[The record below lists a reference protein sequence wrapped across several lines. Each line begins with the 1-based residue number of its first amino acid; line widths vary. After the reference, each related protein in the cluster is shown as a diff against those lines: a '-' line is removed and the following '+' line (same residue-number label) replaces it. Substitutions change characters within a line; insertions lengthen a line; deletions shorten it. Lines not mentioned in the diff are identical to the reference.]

1 MEAIWQAVKEVTKNQ
16 LPEATFDLWIEPLQ
30 AESGPGGELVLSC
43 PNPFA
48 LRWVQAHYLNLI
60 RQVLETALNCTLPVH
75 LKLLTAPVRP
85 PAPVPVSQASLPLV
99 VEKTAGRRFNRAFTF
114 DQFVVGASN
123 RLAYQASQA
132 LARNDNFYNRT
143 LFLTSG
149 PGLGKS
155 HLSQAVGNFVTK
167 SAAGKQVLYI
177 TAENFANE
185 MVSALKNG
193 RMSTFKERFRQD
205 CDILLLEEVQFL
217 SGKEKIQA
225 EVCYTLDTLIGQSK
239 RLVFTSCYLP
249 GEIGHLSQELR
260 SRLTGGLITPIGP
273 PDFPTRVTILDN
285 KAKRRGVQVSVRILE
300 YLAEY
305 IDEDVRRLES
315 ALDCLVARSAL
326 LNEPFSQ
333 RLAQEVLQDLKAVDA
348 RLNTPDIQ
356 KIVSDHY
363 GVSLPDLLG
372 RSRQKRLVRARQM
385 ALYFCRIYTEKT
397 MVELG
402 RLFQRSHAS
411 VVHAL
416 QTLERNCKTQPRVA
430 QELHLLEE
438 KLAQAKVRSR
448 ARTSSNLRIDA

>member
-1 MEAIWQAVKEVTKNQ
+1 MEPIWQAAKEIIKEQ
-16 LPEATFDLWIEPLQ
+16 LPEATYDLWINPLK
-30 AESGPGGELVLSC
+30 AESGPGDEVVLSC

-48 LRWVQAHYLNLI
+48 LRWVQAHYLKLI
-60 RQVLETALNCTLPVH
+60 QEHLATVSNRSLPVH
-75 LKLLTAPVRP
+75 LKLLTAPKR
-85 PAPVPVSQASLPLV
+85 SLPSGPRRQRSLPMV
-99 VEKTAGRRFNRAFTF
+99 KERAGRRRFNRAFTF
-114 DQFVVGASN
+114 DQFVVGSSN
-123 RLAYQASQA
+123 RLAYQASRA
-132 LARNDNFYNRT
+132 LARNDTFYNHI

-155 HLSQAVGNFVTK
+155 HLSQAMGHYVTD
-167 SAAGKQVLYI
+167 ATAGRQVLYL

-185 MVSALKNG
+185 MVTALKSG
-193 RMSTFKERFRQD
+193 QMSTFKERFRRD

-225 EVCYTLDTLIGQSK
+225 EVCYTLDTLISQKK

-249 GEIGHLSQELR
+249 TEISQLSQELR

-273 PDFPTRVTILDN
+273 PDFSTRVNILEN
-285 KAKRRGVQVSVRILE
+285 KARNRGVQISAKILE

-305 IDEDVRRLES
+305 VDEDVRRLES
-315 ALDCLVARSAL
+315 AMDCLVARSTL
-326 LNEPFSQ
+326 LNEPFS
-333 RLAQEVLQDLKAVDA
+333 LPMAQEVLQDLQAVEN

-356 KIVSDHY
+356 KIVGDFY
-363 GVSLPDLLG
+363 GVGLAELLG
-372 RSRQKRLVRARQM
+372 RCRQKRLVQARRM

-416 QTLERNCKTQPRVA
+416 QTLERDRKTQPRLA
-430 QELHLLEE
+430 EELQLLEE
-438 KLAQAKVRSR
+438 KLAQAKVKSGLRR
-448 ARTSSNLRIDA
+448 ASCLRTDA

>member
-1 MEAIWQAVKEVTKNQ
+1 MEAIWPDVKEIIKNQ
-16 LPEATFDLWIEPLQ
+16 LPRPTFDLWLEPLR

-48 LRWVQAHYLNLI
+48 LRWIQANYLKLI
-60 RQVLETALNCTLPVH
+60 RQILETTFNRSLPVH
-75 LKLLTAPVRP
+75 LKLLTAPIRP
-85 PAPVPVSQASLPLV
+85 PAVMPVNQPSLPMV
-99 VEKTAGRRFNRAFTF
+99 SERPSRRGLNRAFTF

-132 LARNDNFYNRT
+132 LARNDTFYNRI

-155 HLSQAVGNFVTK
+155 HLSQAVGNFISK
-167 SAAGKQVLYI
+167 SAAGRQVLYT

-185 MVSALKNG
+185 MVKALKSG
-193 RMSTFKERFRQD
+193 TMSSFKERFRRD

-225 EVCYTLDTLIGQSK
+225 EVCYTLDTLMGQNK

-273 PDFPTRVTILDN
+273 PDFPTRVNILST
-285 KAKRRGVQVSVRILE
+285 KAQNRGVQVSVRILE
-300 YLAEY
+300 YLAEHVE
-305 IDEDVRRLES
+305 EDVRRLES
-315 ALDCLVARSAL
+315 ALDCLVARGTL
-326 LNEPFSQ
+326 LNEPFNLG
-333 RLAQEVLQDLKAVDA
+333 LAREVLQDLKAVET
-348 RLNTPDIQ
+348 RLNTPAIQ
-356 KIVSDHY
+356 KIVGDYY
-363 GVSLPDLLG
+363 GVSLPELLG
-372 RSRQKRLVRARQM
+372 RSRQRRLVRARQM

-416 QTLERNCKTQPRVA
+416 QTLERDRKTQPRVA
-430 QELHLLEE
+430 QELQLLEE
-438 KLAQAKVRSR
+438 KMAQAKVRPGSR
-448 ARTSSNLRIDA
+448 PASTLRTDA

>member
-1 MEAIWQAVKEVTKNQ
+1 MEAIWQTAKDIIKNE
-16 LPEATFDLWIEPLQ
+16 LPCATFDLWIEPLQ
-30 AESGPGGELVLSC
+30 AETSSGGELVLSC

-48 LRWVQAHYLNLI
+48 LRWIQANYLKMI
-60 RQVLETALNCTLPVH
+60 RQAVETALGRSLPVH
-75 LKLLTAPVRP
+75 LKLLTAPARP
-85 PAPVPVSQASLPLV
+85 PVPVQMAQPSLPLV
-99 VEKTAGRRFNRAFTF
+99 PEKPQGRGLNRAFTF
-114 DQFVVGASN
+114 DKFVVGASN
-123 RLAYQASQA
+123 RLAYQASRA
-132 LARNDNFYNRT
+132 LASNDTFYNRI

-155 HLSQAVGNFVTK
+155 HLSQAVGNFISK
-167 SAAGKQVLYI
+167 SATGRTVRYI

-185 MVSALKNG
+185 MVHALKNG

-225 EVCYTLDTLIGQSK
+225 EVCYTLDTLIGQNK
-239 RLVFTSCYLP
+239 LLVFTSCYLP
-249 GEIGHLSQELR
+249 AEIGQISQELR

-273 PDFPTRVTILDN
+273 PDFNTRLSILDT
-285 KAKRRGVQVSVRILE
+285 KAKNRGVQVPVKILE

-305 IDEDVRRLES
+305 VDEDVRRLES
-315 ALDCLVARSAL
+315 ALDCLVARATL
-326 LNEPFSQ
+326 LEEPFHL
-333 RLAQEVLQDLKAVDA
+333 RLAKEVLQDLKAVDT

-356 KIVSDHY
+356 KIVGDYY

-372 RSRQKRLVRARQM
+372 RSRQRRLVRARQM

-416 QTLERNCKTQPRVA
+416 QTLDRDRKTQPRVA

-438 KLAQAKVRSR
+438 KLAQAKVKSGSKRATCLRS
-448 ARTSSNLRIDA
+448 DA

>member
-1 MEAIWQAVKEVTKNQ
+1 MKNIWQTAKDIIKDE
-16 LPEATFDLWIEPLQ
+16 LPSATFDLWIDPLQ
-30 AESGPGGELVLSC
+30 AEPGPGGELILSC

-48 LRWVQAHYLNLI
+48 LRWIQANYLKHI
-60 RQVLETALNCTLPVH
+60 RQTLENAMHQTLPVH
-75 LKLLTAPVRP
+75 LKLLTAPERRP
-85 PAPVPVSQASLPLV
+85 VPAPLKQPVLPLV
-99 VEKTAGRRFNRAFTF
+99 PEKRRGRGLNRAFTF

-123 RLAYQASQA
+123 RLAYQASRA
-132 LARNDNFYNRT
+132 LARNDTFYNRI

-155 HLSQAVGNFVTK
+155 HLSQAVGNFVSK
-167 SAAGKQVLYI
+167 SATGKRVRYT

-185 MVSALKNG
+185 MVHALKNG
-193 RMSTFKERFRQD
+193 NMSTFKERFRQD
-205 CDILLLEEVQFL
+205 CDVLLLEEVQFL

-225 EVCYTLDTLIGQSK
+225 EVCYTLDTLIGHNK

-249 GEIGHLSQELR
+249 AEIGNISQELR

-273 PDFPTRVTILDN
+273 PDFPTRVDILAT
-285 KAKRRGVQVSVRILE
+285 KAQNRGVQVPVNILE
-300 YLAEY
+300 CLAEY

-315 ALDCLVARSAL
+315 ALDCLLARATL
-326 LNEPFSQ
+326 LDEPLSL
-333 RLAQEVLQDLKAVDA
+333 RLAREVLQDLRAVDT
-348 RLNTPDIQ
+348 RLSTPDIQ
-356 KIVSDHY
+356 KIVGNYY
-363 GVSLPDLLG
+363 GISLPELLG

-416 QTLERNCKTQPRVA
+416 QTLERDRMTQPRVA
-430 QELHLLEE
+430 QELQLLEE
-438 KLAQAKVRSR
+438 KLAQAKVKSGTRR
-448 ARTSSNLRIDA
+448 AACLRTDA

>member
-1 MEAIWQAVKEVTKNQ
+1 MEAIWQTAKDIIKHE
-16 LPEATFDLWIEPLQ
+16 LPSATFDLWIEPLQ
-30 AESGPGGELVLSC
+30 AEFGSGGELVLSC

-48 LRWVQAHYLNLI
+48 LRWIQANYLTQI
-60 RQVLETALNCTLPVH
+60 RRTLETASNQILPVH
-75 LKLLTAPVRP
+75 LKLLTAPARQ
-85 PAPVPVSQASLPLV
+85 PARTQICQPSLPV
-99 VEKTAGRRFNRAFTF
+99 ASEKPRSRGLNRAFTF

-123 RLAYQASQA
+123 RLAYQASRA
-132 LARNDNFYNRT
+132 LARNDTFYNRI

-155 HLSQAVGNFVTK
+155 HLSQAVGNFISK
-167 SAAGKQVLYI
+167 SAAGRKVRYI

-185 MVSALKNG
+185 MVHALKNG
-193 RMSTFKERFRQD
+193 HMSTFKERFRQE
-205 CDILLLEEVQFL
+205 CDVLLLEEVQFL

-225 EVCYTLDTLIGQSK
+225 EVCYTLDTLIGQNK

-249 GEIGHLSQELR
+249 AEIGQISQELR

-273 PDFPTRVTILDN
+273 PDFPTRVNILDT
-285 KAKRRGVQVSVRILE
+285 KAKNRGVQVPVKILE
-300 YLAEY
+300 CLAEY
-305 IDEDVRRLES
+305 VDEDVRRLES
-315 ALDCLVARSAL
+315 ALDCLMARATL
-326 LNEPFSQ
+326 LDEPLSL
-333 RLAQEVLQDLKAVDA
+333 RLAREVLQDLKAVDT

-356 KIVSDHY
+356 KIVGDYY

-397 MVELG
+397 MMELG

-416 QTLERNCKTQPRVA
+416 QTLDRDRKTQPRVA
-430 QELHLLEE
+430 QELQLLEE
-438 KLAQAKVRSR
+438 KLAQAKVKSGVKR
-448 ARTSSNLRIDA
+448 ASCLHTDA